1 MWMPRLW
8 FQRPSTKEEKS
19 FLSSC
24 QGYNYDEKYVGATSE
39 APWSADRLDQL
50 KRDGFIINHTRV
62 KVGAGPH
69 AFARAK
75 DKLQNWRHLQ
85 LGWASVDPST
95 PIKVG
100 GKFGIVVH
108 EMVAWLVN
116 PLQIAYLRDG
126 QEEVE
131 TTRSSVEQRNEMKP
145 ATSRASQ
152 AFAFGGGTLRGHLLA
167 GEERF
172 AVEWNEEDDS
182 VWYEILSFS
191 KPAHFLTVAGFP
203 VLRFQQKLFAKH
215 SSEAMIREINNDMP
229 LKG

>member
-1 MWMPRLW
+1 MR
-8 FQRPSTKEEKS
+8 
-19 FLSSC
+19 
-24 QGYNYDEKYVGATSE
+24 GYNYDEKYVGATSE
-39 APWSADRLDQL
+39 APWSADRVDQL

-116 PLQIAYLRDG
+116 PLQVAYLRDG
-126 QEEVE
+126 QEEAE
-131 TTRSSVEQRNEMKP
+131 TTRSSVEQRNEVKP

-152 AFAFGGGTLRGHLLA
+152 AFAFGGSTLRGHLLCGVTVA
-167 GEERF
+167 
-172 AVEWNEEDDS
+172 
-182 VWYEILSFS
+182 YEIYALCRMGEFDIQHFS
-191 KPAHFLTVAGFP
+191 CIRTVFAYQEVMG
-203 VLRFQQKLFAKH
+203 RFCF
-215 SSEAMIREINNDMP
+215 
-229 LKG
+229 